1 MKRDPAPRRLRLLAS
16 VALVT
21 ATVTAL
27 LGLPGDELPGPWLLA
42 FTVPGAILGSWSR
55 FARAPWQRAI
65 FAVVLQAGACWGAL
79 AWAGPMSR
87 PAALACTILPPL
99 AFATTRNHDA
109 DPSLALFLS
118 FCVLLVAVILDGLKL
133 PLLLAYGCAAFLSL
147 HVSTLLAGYRASNPR
162 RAHVPARPNDLA
174 ATSGLL
180 LACLLAVFA
189 LERTLSCL
197 PSPSRAGDT
206 GGRSGGSAGP
216 LQVGLDD
223 SFRFDGPS
231 GLLSDLGGE
240 QLLRAEAIDGTP
252 LPEDLYLRCGF
263 FAVPGVESWRIGRLE
278 LQHQSHRGQ
287 HVLRQPVPSATT
299 QQLAVERFAG
309 AQKFLFLPPHS
320 LRIEGISGLLV
331 DPQREWIRP
340 ETPSDEPYVV
350 VYHDVLPPPGAR
362 PDLRTRR
369 QGLLTFPAGL
379 DPAPFERL
387 LRRWRANGSPQQ
399 VMAAIANGLAR
410 HCRYDRSTPTGPYA
424 SELENFLFADDDRHG
439 YCMHFASAAALMLRL
454 RGVPCRIG
462 VGLYG
467 GDPDSIIDGARVFGS
482 QHAHAWVEVPYEGR
496 GFVVF
501 DPTPARARGRAFV
514 PDSRPLQEAEP
525 DARDHTGPL
534 TPIAS
539 ALRDL
544 LAAPWPWALALAI
557 AFAIAVFPRRPPGA
571 PQRATYPVEPGAR
584 RALRRLLRALARA
597 GHQRTPNQTL
607 ELFARELDR
616 RNRLP
621 DEVAAAFRCYQEVRF
636 GGRPFDDDRSQVM
649 ERAVQ
654 SAARLRSAREPSN

>member
-1 MKRDPAPRRLRLLAS
+1 
-16 VALVT
+16 
-21 ATVTAL
+21 
-27 LGLPGDELPGPWLLA
+27 
-42 FTVPGAILGSWSR
+42 
-55 FARAPWQRAI
+55 
-65 FAVVLQAGACWGAL
+65 
-79 AWAGPMSR
+79 
-87 PAALACTILPPL
+87 
-99 AFATTRNHDA
+99 
-109 DPSLALFLS
+109 
-118 FCVLLVAVILDGLKL
+118 
-133 PLLLAYGCAAFLSL
+133 
-147 HVSTLLAGYRASNPR
+147 
-162 RAHVPARPNDLA
+162 
-174 ATSGLL
+174 
-180 LACLLAVFA
+180 
-189 LERTLSCL
+189 
-197 PSPSRAGDT
+197 
-206 GGRSGGSAGP
+206 
-216 LQVGLDD
+216 
-223 SFRFDGPS
+223 
-231 GLLSDLGGE
+231 
-240 QLLRAEAIDGTP
+240 
-252 LPEDLYLRCGF
+252 
-263 FAVPGVESWRIGRLE
+263 
-278 LQHQSHRGQ
+278 
-287 HVLRQPVPSATT
+287 
-299 QQLAVERFAG
+299 
-309 AQKFLFLPPHS
+309 
-320 LRIEGISGLLV
+320 
-331 DPQREWIRP
+331 
-340 ETPSDEPYVV
+340 
-350 VYHDVLPPPGAR
+350 
-362 PDLRTRR
+362 
-369 QGLLTFPAGL
+369 
-379 DPAPFERL
+379 
-387 LRRWRANGSPQQ
+387 
-399 VMAAIANGLAR
+399 
-410 HCRYDRSTPTGPYA
+410 RSTPTGPYA